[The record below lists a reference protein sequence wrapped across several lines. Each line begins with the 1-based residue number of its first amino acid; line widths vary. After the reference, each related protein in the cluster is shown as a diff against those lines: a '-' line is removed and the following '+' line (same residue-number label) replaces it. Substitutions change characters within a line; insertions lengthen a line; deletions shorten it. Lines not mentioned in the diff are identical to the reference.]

1 VSRGLAD
8 SFSLN
13 DGASQVRGGEELD
26 LDALAPY
33 LRRHLPAAGLEVAD
47 DAELTVE
54 QFPSGWSNLTYLLR
68 LGRHELVLRRPPF
81 GNVVKSAHDM
91 AREHRVLSALAPVWG
106 PAPQPYLLCS
116 DESVI
121 GAEFYVMERVRGV
134 ILRRELPAGLE
145 LPPERARGLSAALID
160 GMADLHGIDYAA
172 AGLGD
177 LGRPE
182 GYARRQVEGWSK
194 RYFRAKTDEHQEL
207 EAVAAWLAGNVPT
220 EGSSGV
226 GPALVHNDYKYDN
239 VVWSPEALTGPRG
252 DPGEA
257 ASSDATQLRA
267 VLDWEMATVGDPMM
281 DLGTTLGYW
290 VDPGDPAPMHLF
302 AMGPTAVAGSLSRRE
317 LAARYAEATGADLTH
332 LPFYYGFGLFK
343 IAVIIQQIYAR
354 YVAGKTQDP
363 RFAELDQAVGL
374 FGKVAAGVLEGSC

>member
-1 VSRGLAD
+1 MNGGLAD
-8 SFSLN
+8 R
-13 DGASQVRGGEELD
+13 ATEVRRGEELD
-26 LDALAPY
+26 LESLAPY

-68 LGRHELVLRRPPF
+68 LGNEEDHHELVLRRPPF

-91 AREHRVLSALAPVWG
+91 AREHRVLSALAPVWD
-106 PAPQPYLLCS
+106 PAPRPYLLCS
-116 DESVI
+116 DDSVI

-134 ILRRELPAGLE
+134 ILRRELPDGLE
-145 LPPERARGLSAALID
+145 LPPERARALSEALID
-160 GMADLHGIDYAA
+160 GLADLHGIDHAA

-194 RYFRAKTDEHQEL
+194 RYFRAKTDEHPEL

-220 EGSSGV
+220 EGSAGV

-239 VVWSPEALTGPRG
+239 VVWSPQTLTGP
-252 DPGEA
+252 
-257 ASSDATQLRA
+257 DATLLRA
-267 VLDWEMATVGDPMM
+267 VLDWEMCTVGDPMM

-290 VDPGDPAPMHLF
+290 VDPGDPSEMRAF
-302 AMGPTAVAGSLSRRE
+302 AMGPTAVEGSLTRRE
-317 LAARYAEATGADLTH
+317 LAERYAQRTGADLTH
-332 LPFYYGFGLFK
+332 LPFYYAFGLFK

-354 YVAGKTQDP
+354 YVAGKTEDP
-363 RFAELDQAVGL
+363 RFAGLDRAVGL
-374 FGKVAAGVLEGSC
+374 FGKVAARTVSAG